1 MTVLIIIAAVIGL
14 IVLLLNFPVRVLV
27 SIKDGKANI
36 RVKYLFIEVYPRKER
51 PERPPKPQKER
62 KKKENS
68 EDVPPQEEQSTPVM
82 ETSAQETQTAKD
94 PPPRDETADADG
106 SVKEPQEDAPDDES
120 PEREKKEPLMTR
132 INNFLDGLNEK
143 KQAFQLL
150 WELCFG
156 PVKKLLL
163 KIRIDS
169 VVIDFAAA
177 DEDAYNAAMLY
188 GKMNAAVWNVIGW
201 LKAMTHIKLSSV
213 KVDCLFDSP
222 KDKTR
227 YDGSCT
233 VKLRPASVVNAI
245 GKIGFGYLF
254 HLKKYSPALQAFR
267 K

>member
-27 SIKDGKANI
+27 SFRDGKAVI
-36 RVKYLFIEVYPRKER
+36 RVKYLFIDIFPGKER
-51 PERPPKPQKER
+51 PEIPPGPEKKR
-62 KKKENS
+62 KKRKRT
-68 EDVPPQEEQSTPVM
+68 EDNLPQEKR
-82 ETSAQETQTAKD
+82 SA
-94 PPPRDETADADG
+94 ADGDG
-106 SVKEPQEDAPDDES
+106 SVQEVQTPQDARLQEETDTSGSEKEPQEDNSPHES
-120 PEREKKEPLMTR
+120 EERKEKEPLMTR
-132 INNFLDGLNEK
+132 INSFLDGLNEK

-188 GKMNAAVWNVIGW
+188 GRMNAAVWNIIGW
-201 LKAMTHIKLSSV
+201 LKAMTHIKINSV
-213 KVDCLFDSP
+213 RVDCLFDEP
-222 KDKTR
+222 KEKTR
-227 YDGSCT
+227 YDGSCV

-254 HLKKYSPALQAFR
+254 HLKKYSPAVQAFR

>member
-27 SIKDGKANI
+27 SFKDGKADI
-36 RVKYLFIEVYPRKER
+36 RVKYLFIDIYPKKER
-51 PERPPKPQKER
+51 PERPPKPEKKR
-62 KKKENS
+62 KKRDNPEN
-68 EDVPPQEEQSTPVM
+68 VPPQEEQSAPA
-82 ETSAQETQTAKD
+82 EEPYAQEAQTPLQ
-94 PPPRDETADADG
+94 PPPPDETADA
-106 SVKEPQEDAPDDES
+106 SETVNEPQEDAPDDQA
-120 PEREKKEPLMTR
+120 PEREKKEPLMTG

-213 KVDCLFDSP
+213 KVDCLFDTP

-233 VKLRPASVVNAI
+233 VKLRPASVINAVGI
-245 GKIGFGYLF
+245 IGFGYIF
-254 HLKKYSPALQAFR
+254 HLKKYSPAVQAF
-267 K
+267 KK